1 MTITSSD
8 IKLLASLRMTDA
20 PDGGGPMS
28 GQPLQD
34 GAENN
39 VWPDISSTVDPAR
52 GALQLRAVYM
62 AVLTANTD
70 ALRQSH
76 VILQERPAAAGVDCL
91 LVAAAATVR
100 SVSALATALN
110 AAGDEANFCGATV
123 TTASMAIGDT
133 TVPVAGIR
141 TPLIPKG
148 VTVQSVSGSVG
159 SGASAALPLVHALL
173 PSDGAGGTV
182 AGKVPRQEVTV
193 AVVPGQL
200 IYTISVP
207 AGTLEGTETV
217 SWTGRRYFTA
227 DGSAYAQDYVVS
239 AVGAVGSPNLLLP
252 SYADGS
258 HTVTDGII
266 TFGQIDRGAGTLT
279 LVFSV
284 APRPGNIMITFGLSG
299 GTSVLAPANLAAGAF
314 DGAGKVQVN
323 LTSGQIIAGA
333 ELSVGGV
340 TLALFEGLVYSSW
353 FMQGIVFVGGTI
365 VGTYTAAGLVTVLGR
380 AGQTITGFE
389 GAARSA
395 SYPVAQIAT
404 TIPPYVDPATLVIAG
419 ETTGGTAWTATGTAQ
434 GTFSTAQV
442 TGSYI
447 ASTGLL
453 SLTFTTTA
461 KSASLTYAGT
471 QRQPQASFADLWG
484 LTESAFPG
492 DGRVRVIRAG
502 QVGVLRHTL
511 TVAAATYSAGA
522 SVSLGRTDVADVRVI
537 GSDGIGI
544 YSGWTANLAA
554 GTVSIAN
561 VTGWSQPVTIQHA
574 IEHVAMVSAV
584 PNDAQVLLNRPLTR
598 AFPAGS
604 LLSTAVLL
612 GDLQARVSTTYSQ
625 QSWGDVWSDT
635 RTGPAIPAQYQDAA
649 YPIAVSNIGAVT
661 ERWAIVFKTTTTYD
675 LIGETLGRVAS
686 GDTATVFSP
695 INPATA
701 APYMTI
707 QPAGWGVWSTGNVL
721 RINTIGAAGRVWA
734 ARTVSPGATVSG
746 RDQAV
751 LGTRGDINV

>member
-1 MTITSSD
+1 MTITASD

-20 PDGGGPMS
+20 ADGGGPMS

-39 VWPDISSTVDPAR
+39 VWPDISSTIDPAR
-52 GALQLRAVYM
+52 GALQFRAVYM

-70 ALRQSH
+70 ALRQAH
-76 VILQERPAAAGVDCL
+76 VILQERPAASGVDCL

-100 SVSALATALN
+100 SVSALAAALN
-110 AAGDEANFCGATV
+110 AAGDNAEFRGATA
-123 TTASMAIGDT
+123 TTANAVIGAT
-133 TVPVAGIR
+133 TIPVGGIR

-159 SGASAALPLVHALL
+159 SGASAALPLVEALL

-182 AGKVPRQEVTV
+182 SGEVPRQEVTV
-193 AVVPGQL
+193 PVVAGQL
-200 IYTISVP
+200 IYTITVP
-207 AGTLEGTETV
+207 AGTLEGTEVV
-217 SWTGRRYFTA
+217 SWPARRYLVGGLGTLDDYTA
-227 DGSAYAQDYVVS
+227 TAT
-239 AVGAVGSPNLLLP
+239 GAVGSPSLVLP
-252 SYADGS
+252 SYAPGVYQ
-258 HTVTDGII
+258 TTDGII

-284 APRPGNIMITFGLSG
+284 APRPGNIVITFGLSG
-299 GTSVLAPANLAAGAF
+299 GTTVLAPANLAASAF
-314 DGAGKVQVN
+314 DGTGKVQVT
-323 LTSGQIIAGA
+323 LTSGQVIAGA

-340 TLALFEGLVYSSW
+340 TLALFGGLVYSSW
-353 FMQGIVFVGGTI
+353 NLYGTNFVGGTI
-365 VGTYTAAGLVTVLGR
+365 VGTYSAVGLVTVLGR

-404 TIPPYVDPATLVIAG
+404 TIPPFIDPATLVISG
-419 ETTGGTAWTATGTAQ
+419 ETSAGAPFTATGSAQ
-434 GTFSTAQV
+434 GTFSTAHV

-447 ASTGLL
+447 PATGLL
-453 SLTFTTTA
+453 SLTFAANT
-461 KSASLTYAGT
+461 KSGSLTYAGT

-502 QVGVLRHTL
+502 QVGVLRHTS

-522 SVSLGRTDVADVRVI
+522 TVNLGRTDVADVRVI
-537 GSDGIGI
+537 GADGIGI
-544 YSGWTANLAA
+544 YAGWTANLAA
-554 GTVSIAN
+554 GTVSISN
-561 VTGWSQPVTIQHA
+561 VTGWSQPVTIEHA
-574 IEHVAMVSAV
+574 IEHVSMVSAV
-584 PNDAQVLLNRPLTR
+584 PDEATVILNRPLTR
-598 AFPAGS
+598 AFPSGS

-612 GDLQARVSTTYSQ
+612 GDLQARVSTTFSQ
-625 QSWGDVWSDT
+625 QSWDDVWSDT

-649 YPIAVSNIGAVT
+649 YPIAVSNLGAVS
-661 ERWAIVFKTTTTYD
+661 ERWAIVFKTSTTFD

-686 GDTATVFSP
+686 GDTATVFAP
-695 INPATA
+695 VNPATSA
-701 APYMTI
+701 AYMTI

-734 ARTVSPGATVSG
+734 ARTVSPGATVAG